1 MRSNAKKTFYYH
13 ADANSLGGFVE
24 KPFSKSIPTQSS
36 ASLPQVGGVTT
47 NRTEAFNFEELIS
60 CSSAYTRVSGREM
73 GPDGPWSVTAT
84 AVVEGLKILEVLT
97 ADRLVVQVSVEYP
110 RDGGDISVSLAGSSF
125 EGIRLGG
132 CNAPLITNPNL
143 LCGAKTAI
151 TYPTFLREGREQADN
166 LVKGVKAD
174 KSGDDREWL
183 VERFG
188 WMASNQK
195 QEEGQCI
202 LASLVNGVS
211 QPIPGISIGHAVEIP
226 DFGRL
231 FLGELLVCQ
240 SSIQVSSF
248 RAELGCGTHAQVNG
262 PTARVRGGTIPPS

>member
-1 MRSNAKKTFYYH
+1 MRSSAKKAFYYH

-24 KPFSKSIPTQSS
+24 KPFAKSIPTQSS
-36 ASLPQVGGVTT
+36 VSLPEVGGVTT

-60 CSSAYTRVSGREM
+60 CSSAYTRVSGRQIE
-73 GPDGPWSVTAT
+73 PDGPWSVTAT
-84 AVVEGLKILEVLT
+84 AAVEGLKVLEVLT
-97 ADRLVVQVSVEYP
+97 ADRLVIQVSVEYP
-110 RDGGDISVSLAGSSF
+110 TDGGYFSVSLAGSSF
-125 EGIRLGG
+125 EGLRLGG
-132 CNAPLITNPNL
+132 CKAPLTTNPTL
-143 LCGAKTAI
+143 LCEAKTAI
-151 TYPTFLREGREQADN
+151 RYPDFLRAGREQADN
-166 LVKGVKAD
+166 LVKVARAD
-174 KSGDDREWL
+174 KSGEDREWL

-211 QPIPGISIGHAVEIP
+211 QPTPGMSIGHAVEIP

-262 PTARVRGGTIPPS
+262 PNARVRGGTIPPT